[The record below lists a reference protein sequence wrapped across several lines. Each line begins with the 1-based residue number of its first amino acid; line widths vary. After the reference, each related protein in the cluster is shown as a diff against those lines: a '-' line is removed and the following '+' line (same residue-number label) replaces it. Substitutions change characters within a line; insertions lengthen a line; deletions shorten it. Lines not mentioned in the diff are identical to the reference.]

1 MFFKNKRLKEIE
13 MLQKE
18 KQELLEIKEKM
29 LNTNNP
35 DFIDISNVYIWKV
48 NGIKNIK
55 FIIHMNFYINLKVI
69 FYTLVCRL

>member
-1 MFFKNKRLKEIE
+1 MTREEQLRNRELK
-13 MLQKE
+13 KDYRR
-18 KQELLEIKEKM
+18 K
-29 LNTNNP
+29 
-35 DFIDISNVYIWKV
+35 YV